1 MLVVEGTG
9 SRVHVLSH
17 VVTRIAL
24 KLVTVRR
31 RWNDVWR
38 TVYVLRYL
46 LLSPLLVL
54 SEVVHLQRRGK
65 FKALGAKVVKWAIRR
80 QDLTVRPVEGGEIA
94 DIKVTN
100 VANIT
105 NVDEAGKVNVLHVLQ
120 VHMIWLLP

>member
-24 KLVTVRR
+24 KFVAVWRR
-31 RWNDVWR
+31 RNNVWR
-38 TVYVLRYL
+38 TVYVLWYL

-54 SEVVHLQRRGK
+54 SEVVHLQCRGK
-65 FKALGAKVVKWAIRR
+65 FETLGAKVVQWAARR
-80 QDLTVRPVEGGEIA
+80 QDLTVRPVEGGEVA
-94 DIKVTN
+94 DIKVAN

-120 VHMIWLLP
+120 VHVIWLLP